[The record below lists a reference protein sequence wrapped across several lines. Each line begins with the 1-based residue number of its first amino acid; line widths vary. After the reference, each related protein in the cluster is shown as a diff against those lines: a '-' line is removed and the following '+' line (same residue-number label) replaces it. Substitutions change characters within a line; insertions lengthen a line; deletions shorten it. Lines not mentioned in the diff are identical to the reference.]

1 MAPEFRVVAIVAPYN
16 EADIIAQV
24 VADLIDQ
31 GVHVYLIDDGST
43 DGTAAAV
50 ETFVGRGLLAVE
62 ASSRGAD
69 PSTNPFDWTRIL
81 QRKAAIARELD
92 ADWCIHHDAD
102 EFRES
107 PWRGVTLRDALQR
120 VDAAGFN
127 AIDFASLDFWPV
139 HDRFRPGD
147 DVRASFTHYAERAP
161 YDRVQVRA
169 WKNTGVDVDLASSGG
184 HDAQFSGRRVF
195 PLRFIARHYPI
206 RGQAHGARK
215 VFQERVGRFRA
226 DERARGWHVQ
236 YDDMVEGASFIR
248 DRSTLTEYDPDAVR
262 MALTLRH
269 RDVEALEAALDEARC
284 VVEAQCRELDA
295 RAGEIEARSRALDE
309 AARELEHRARDV
321 ESHRRELE
329 RHHRAIE
336 NDQREIAARGDAL
349 ARTTA
354 ELAATRAELERCAA
368 YVASVEA
375 ESDRR
380 GRYGSSLEAQLARAT
395 ADVAERE
402 AALADRTSTLEATS
416 ARLAEV
422 EAESAARAREI
433 AAARDFVAH
442 QSRAIDGLEHAVADA
457 ERRVETVHRSLS
469 WRLTAPAR
477 ALLRAMRGR

>member
-1 MAPEFRVVAIVAPYN
+1 MAPEFRVVAIVAAFN
-16 EADIIAQV
+16 EADIIAQI

-50 ETFVGRGLLAVE
+50 EPFVGRGLLAIE
-62 ASSRGAD
+62 SSTRGAGAAAD
-69 PSTNPFDWTRIL
+69 PFDWTRIL
-81 QRKAAIARELD
+81 QRKSAIAHELD

-107 PWRGVTLRDALQR
+107 PWRGVTLRDAVQR

-127 AIDFASLDFWPV
+127 AIDFASLDFWPT

-169 WKNTGVDVDLASSGG
+169 WKNTGVEVDLASSGG
-184 HDAQFSGRRVF
+184 HDAQFPGRRVF

-236 YDDMVEGASFIR
+236 YNDMVEGASFIR
-248 DRSTLTEYDPDAVR
+248 DPSTLTEYDPDAVR
-262 MALTLRH
+262 LALTLRH
-269 RDVEALEAALDEARC
+269 RGVEALEMSLEELRC
-284 VVEAQCRELDA
+284 VVDAQRRELDA
-295 RAGEIEARSRALDE
+295 RA
-309 AARELEHRARDV
+309 RDV
-321 ESHRRELE
+321 ENHRRELE
-329 RHHRAIE
+329 RHHRELEKHA
-336 NDQREIAARGDAL
+336 REIAARGEAL
-349 ARTTA
+349 VHTTA
-354 ELAATRAELERCAA
+354 ELTAAHAELERCAA

-375 ESDRR
+375 ETERR
-380 GRYGSSLEAQLARAT
+380 GRYASALEADLTRLS
-395 ADVAERE
+395 E
-402 AALADRTSTLEATS
+402 AIRDR
-416 ARLAEV
+416 
-422 EAESAARAREI
+422 
-433 AAARDFVAH
+433 
-442 QSRAIDGLEHAVADA
+442 
-457 ERRVETVHRSLS
+457 ERRVDELERSLS

-477 ALLRAMRGR
+477 ALLRALKGR